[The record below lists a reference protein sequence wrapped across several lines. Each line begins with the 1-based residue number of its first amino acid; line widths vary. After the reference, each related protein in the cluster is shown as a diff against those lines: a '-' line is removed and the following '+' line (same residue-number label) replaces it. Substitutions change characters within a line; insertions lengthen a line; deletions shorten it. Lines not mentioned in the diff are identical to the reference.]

1 MAGFNFQDIKEFA
14 ESDRKSKSIG
24 KDSMEK
30 VDGKINIYLH
40 GNRIATWDTNT
51 QKISITSAGW
61 QTKTTKDRL
70 NKLLPSGF
78 VSQKKGVWY
87 LNDAEFHDDM
97 IVPAPPTQFSAGTVG
112 HGISK
117 GKKVYIR
124 TDAWRGYEMPLYAV
138 AGASDT
144 GMWEDSPSPSD
155 KVDAELQAL
164 RSALSEQGIK
174 TRISSTQSSNVFMAK
189 RWIVVD
195 NPDDYERAEEITKE
209 FLKSANYLHDAKE
222 PEADKMRAQERP
234 TLLSSNPTKLPNMLG
249 VGKGWHRESQRHSDA
264 RYKGMR

>member
-1 MAGFNFQDIKEFA
+1 MAGFTFQDIKEFA
-14 ESDRKSKSIG
+14 ESDRKSKSKGI
-24 KDSMEK
+24 DSMEK
-30 VDGKINIYLH
+30 VDGKVNIYLF
-40 GNRIATWDTNT
+40 GNRIATWDTTTNN
-51 QKISITSAGW
+51 ISITSAGF
-61 QTKTTKDRL
+61 QTHTTKDRL
-70 NKLLPSGF
+70 NKLLPSGY
-78 VSQKKGVWY
+78 VQQKKGHWT
-87 LNDAEFHDDM
+87 LDGKDFEDDM
-97 IVPAPPTQFSAGTVG
+97 TVPVPAVNFSAGKVG

-117 GKKVYIR
+117 GKKVYIK

-164 RSALSEQGIK
+164 RGELSKHGIK
-174 TRISSTQSSNVFMAK
+174 TRIATTESSNVFMAK

-195 NPDDYERAEEITKE
+195 NPDDYSRAEDIATE

-234 TLLSSNPTKLPNMLG
+234 TLLSSNPTKLPSMLS
-249 VGKGWHRESQRHSDA
+249 VGKGWHKESQRHSEA